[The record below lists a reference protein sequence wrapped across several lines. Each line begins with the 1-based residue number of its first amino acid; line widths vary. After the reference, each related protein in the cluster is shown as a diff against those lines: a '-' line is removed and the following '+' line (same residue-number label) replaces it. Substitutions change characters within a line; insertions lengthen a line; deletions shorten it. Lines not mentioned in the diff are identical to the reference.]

1 MQIFNGFLLKY
12 TFHFLLVVTLLFS
25 SIIFAQDTTESLA
38 FKNKRPQ
45 QKAPYFYR
53 PDLAYQ
59 IWQKFKLT
67 QEANAGD
74 PLAQHELGIRYLLG
88 EGIPADTSQAVF
100 WMKKAADQ
108 NLTSAKYNYAIM
120 LINGIGV
127 RWDPF
132 TAFKLFHSAA
142 NDGMVQAQ
150 YVVGI
155 LYTDNLTIRKD
166 YNLAYYWIKKAA
178 DNDYEP
184 AKEIVAKLEPRTSKP
199 LVDSLL
205 NSSGKPEDK
214 NPIPNPSENLTSSLG
229 LVFIDFETISDSAIA
244 ITDSMLIEDID
255 MIGTDSL
262 AKILLANK
270 PSNLTEIVNSQN
282 IEILN
287 LLADNG
293 SPEAQTILGRMYE
306 KGIYF
311 KKNLIEAAV
320 YYYRALRNDSPLGTH
335 LLWQLTRDSNLLK
348 SVQNESEAG
357 NNIAKFVWYGLT
369 SINFDNRI
377 VMTDALNLLEQS
389 ANAFYLPAMVE
400 SGLNY
405 YANRFGRNSVET
417 GLNIWETA
425 VQLNSRE
432 AAIRLTASRILDSF
446 GAYNKR
452 EDFKKLI
459 KAAKEGSLFAM
470 VTVGLCYA
478 QGIGTNQSKPEAVN
492 YLRSAAQRGSRFA
505 YEQLRI
511 IYDEQRPADTEFLLS
526 N

>member
-1 MQIFNGFLLKY
+1 MLLI
-12 TFHFLLVVTLLFS
+12 VTLLFS
-25 SIIFAQDTTESLA
+25 SIIFGQDTTESLA

-100 WMKKAADQ
+100 WMKKAANQ

-132 TAFKLFHSAA
+132 AAFKLFQSAA

-155 LYTDNLTIRKD
+155 LYTDNLTVRKD

-184 AKEIVAKLEPRTSKP
+184 AREIVAKLEPRTSKT

-205 NSSGKPEDK
+205 NSSGKPEVN

-229 LVFIDFETISDSAIA
+229 LVFVDFETISDSEIV

-262 AKILLANK
+262 AKILLADK
-270 PSNLTEIVNSQN
+270 PSNLTQLASQRN
-282 IEILN
+282 IDILN
-287 LLADNG
+287 FLADNG

-306 KGIYF
+306 KGIHF

-320 YYYRALRNDSPLGTH
+320 CYYRALRNDSPLGTN
-335 LLWQLTRDSNLLK
+335 LLWQLSRDTNLLQL
-348 SVQNESEAG
+348 VQSESEAG

-377 VMTDALNLLEQS
+377 VIGDALNLLEES
-389 ANAFYLPAMVE
+389 SNAFYLPAMVE

-405 YANRFGRNSVET
+405 YANRFGRYNIET
-417 GLNIWETA
+417 GINIWKKA
-425 VQLNSRE
+425 ALLGSKE
-432 AAIRLTASRILDSF
+432 AEIRLTASRILDSF
-446 GAYNKR
+446 GAYNKSK
-452 EDFKKLI
+452 DFKKLK

-470 VTVGLCYA
+470 VTVGLSYE
-478 QGIGTNQSKPEAVN
+478 QGLGTAPSKHEAVN
-492 YLRSAAQRGSRFA
+492 YFRLAAQRGSRFA
-505 YEQLRI
+505 YEQLKT
-511 IYDEQRPADTEFLLS
+511 IYDEQRPPDKEFLLS